1 MTETN
6 INKEL
11 NPASG
16 FVTEEE
22 NPAFTAEQIE
32 EYGLDKQEEQAQE
45 PELILGKF
53 KNTDALQDAYR
64 ELEKKFHEK
73 SNVKGRDEVSSK
85 EEGNEHEEKPTEDAD
100 EQAPEASTEST
111 ETTQSAVNEAFELLA
126 DAGELNDSVVEA
138 FNKAGI
144 SEELIQHYQELAEF
158 KQEYELK
165 SIMSEVGSEEDY
177 NSLMSWAANNL
188 EQKEIDMFNNIVDK
202 GSPDDIRLAVKNLQA
217 KQGGNTPAQE
227 PQANLVKADA
237 VASIEAGYSSQ
248 SEMLN
253 DMADE
258 RYATDE
264 KFREAVMRKVS
275 KSAF

>member
-1 MTETN
+1 MTD

-85 EEGNEHEEKPTEDAD
+85 EEGNEHEEKPTEETT
-100 EQAPEASTEST
+100 EQAPEASTDST
-111 ETTQSAVNEAFELLA
+111 QTNQVNEAFKSLE
-126 DAGELNDSVVEA
+126 DAGELTDDVVEA

-144 SEELIQHYQELAEF
+144 SKELIEHYKELAEF
-158 KQEYELK
+158 KNEHELK

-188 EQKEIDMFNNIVDK
+188 EQKEIDTFNSIVDR
-202 GSPDDIRLAVKNLQA
+202 GTPDEIRLAVKNLQA
-217 KQGGNTPAQE
+217 KHGGNTSTQLE
-227 PQANLVKADA
+227 PQASLVKADA
-237 VASIEAGYSSQ
+237 IASIEAGYSSQ

-253 DMADE
+253 DMSDE
-258 RYATDE
+258 RYSTDE

-275 KSAF
+275 KSNF

>member
-1 MTETN
+1 MTENN
-6 INKEL
+6 INQQL
-11 NPASG
+11 NPNSG
-16 FVTEEE
+16 FIAKEE
-22 NPAFTAEQIE
+22 NPAFTQEQIQ
-32 EYGLDKQEEQAQE
+32 EYGLEPKQEEQAQE

-53 KNTDALQDAYR
+53 KSNDDLEKAYK

-73 SNVKGRDEVSSK
+73 SNVKGRDEGAS
-85 EEGNEHEEKPTEDAD
+85 EEEEKPAEENP
-100 EQAPEASTEST
+100 EQASEASTESV
-111 ETTQSAVNEAFELLA
+111 EAPEGAVNEAFKSLE
-126 DAGELNDSVVEA
+126 DAGELTEDVIEA

-144 SEELIQHYQELAEF
+144 SKELIEHYQELAQF
-158 KQEYELK
+158 KQEHELK

-177 NSLMSWAANNL
+177 NSLMTWAANNL
-188 EQKEIDMFNNIVDK
+188 EQKEIDMFNSIVDK

-227 PQANLVKADA
+227 TQPELVKADA
-237 VASIEAGYSSQ
+237 IASIEAGYSSQ

-275 KSAF
+275 KSNF

>member
-1 MTETN
+1 MTENN
-6 INKEL
+6 INQQL
-11 NPASG
+11 NPNSG
-16 FVTEEE
+16 FVTNQE
-22 NPAFTAEQIE
+22 NPAFTQEQIE
-32 EYGLDKQEEQAQE
+32 EYGLGKQQEEQAPSE
-45 PELILGKF
+45 ELILGKF
-53 KNTDALQDAYR
+53 KSNDELEKAYK

-73 SNVKGRDEVSSK
+73 TPNNERTKVYSQEDGDEHVKES
-85 EEGNEHEEKPTEDAD
+85 TEDVD

-111 ETTQSAVNEAFELLA
+111 EAPASLVNDAFKSLE
-126 DAGELNDSVVEA
+126 DAGELTDDVVEA

-144 SEELIQHYQELAEF
+144 SKELIEHYKELAEF

-202 GSPDDIRLAVKNLQA
+202 GTPDDIRLAVKNLQA

-227 PQANLVKADA
+227 QPALVKADA
-237 VASIEAGYSSQ
+237 IASIEAGYSSQ

-275 KSAF
+275 KSNF